1 LGDANLP
8 RGGSEMSGRSARN
21 RAVRGGFSSK
31 TPRRCVFAVFSI
43 ISKLLR
49 AASTIASRGAIRSES
64 AYKRSN
70 RLRQRKRIER
80 RLATGVA
87 TVEYCCPQAAAEKAR
102 ALDRRE
108 QHGDALDAGCGV
120 AVPRN
125 SEDIYLIGF
134 PLANDQPT
142 PSTDSIRAT
151 AALVNLWAR
160 ICPVV
165 LDCRS
170 LT

>member
-1 LGDANLP
+1 
-8 RGGSEMSGRSARN
+8 
-21 RAVRGGFSSK
+21 
-31 TPRRCVFAVFSI
+31 
-43 ISKLLR
+43 
-49 AASTIASRGAIRSES
+49 
-64 AYKRSN
+64 
-70 RLRQRKRIER
+70 
-80 RLATGVA
+80 
-87 TVEYCCPQAAAEKAR
+87 VEYCCPQAAAQKAR

-160 ICPVV
+160 ICLVV